1 MSLSIS
7 VNLHSMSKLMLD
19 FLNAGLLKTITIIA
33 LNMMP
38 KHPKAMTNTPL
49 TTRSNNSIEGDI
61 LYFSIFFSTACKVC
75 KILKYNPWVIWIEIT
90 IVIIYFSVQCIAF
103 VHYRL
108 LVVYAK
114 TIPNRL
120 PFWFRSLYA

>member
-19 FLNAGLLKTITIIA
+19 FLNEGLLKTMMIIM

-49 TTRSNNSIEGDI
+49 TTRLNNSVEGDI
-61 LYFSIFFSTACKVC
+61 LWFSIFFN
-75 KILKYNPWVIWIEIT
+75 I
-90 IVIIYFSVQCIAF
+90 
-103 VHYRL
+103 
-108 LVVYAK
+108 
-114 TIPNRL
+114 
-120 PFWFRSLYA
+120 SL